1 MGYLENWL
9 LGIAT
14 FVALA
19 VFLYSTFDLARRLLA
34 RFALRIC
41 QMRKAPE
48 GGFICEL
55 KRKLHGFAE
64 RSLLPRIMMLA
75 GSFGVLAFIVIEHS
89 PKL

>member
-9 LGIAT
+9 IGLAS
-14 FVALA
+14 FLALA
-19 VFLYSTFDLARRLLA
+19 IFLFSVFDIGRRLLA

-55 KRKLHGFAE
+55 KRKLHSHASK
-64 RSLLPRIMMLA
+64 SLLPRFIMLA
-75 GSFGVLAFIVIEHS
+75 VSLAVLVYIVIGHS

>member
-9 LGIAT
+9 IGLGT
-14 FVALA
+14 FVALV
-19 VFLYSTFDLARRLLA
+19 VFLYSVFDLARRLLA

-41 QMRKAPE
+41 QMRNAPE

-55 KRKLHGFAE
+55 KRKLYGYSSK
-64 RSLLPRIMMLA
+64 SLVPRLITLA
-75 GSFGVLAFIVIEHS
+75 VSFGIILFVVIEHS

>member
-9 LGIAT
+9 LGIST
-14 FVALA
+14 FVALV
-19 VFLYSTFDLARRLLA
+19 VFLYSVFDLARRLLA
-34 RFALRIC
+34 RFALRVC

-55 KRKLHGFAE
+55 KRKLYGYSSK
-64 RSLLPRIMMLA
+64 SLMPRVIVLIV
-75 GSFGVLAFIVIEHS
+75 SFGILSFIVVQHS

>member
-9 LGIAT
+9 IGIGT
-14 FVALA
+14 FASLVI
-19 VFLYSTFDLARRLLA
+19 FLYFTFDIGRRLLA
-34 RFALRIC
+34 RFALRVC

-55 KRKLHGFAE
+55 KRKLSGYAAQ
-64 RSLLPRIMMLA
+64 SLLPRVIALVV
-75 GSFGVLAFIVIEHS
+75 SFGVLVFIVIEHS

>member
-9 LGIAT
+9 IGIVT
-14 FVALA
+14 FVALV
-19 VFLYSTFDLARRLLA
+19 VFLYYIFDIARRLLA

-55 KRKLHGFAE
+55 KRKLSGYAAQ
-64 RSLLPRIMMLA
+64 SLVPRVIMLVV
-75 GSFGVLAFIVIEHS
+75 SFGVLAFIVIEHS